1 MWCGCGAGPIW
12 CGCGADQK
20 WCGRICVSNWSE
32 TNLVR
37 MDFASYLAEPNLV
50 RMDCASYLAEPNLVR
65 TGFASHLTEPNLA
78 WVNLKHI
85 SAQTIL
91 VRTKC
96 NGQSQPSSYRTCMHA
111 HTCIYIYIYIIYSC
125 GAPRFEDLRI
135 VLSIHILI
143 LQLCHKSSKSSN
155 SKSSSSKYSSSK
167 SSSSKSSS
175 SKGSNS
181 KSSSSERIYR

>member
-32 TNLVR
+32 PNLVR
-37 MDFASYLAEPNLV
+37 MDF
-50 RMDCASYLAEPNLVR
+50 ASYLAEPNLVR

-96 NGQSQPSSYRTCMHA
+96 NGQSQSSSYRTCMHA